1 MYLKL
6 CAASALIHNLHK
18 EMYMEEKYSE
28 FLEDSYKA
36 VDKTNFYD
44 AVYSP
49 VILISNALTIAIVMV
64 LSSLKNGEVQL
75 FFRNVCRYCCRCYF
89 LYYTGIYTT

>member
-1 MYLKL
+1 
-6 CAASALIHNLHK
+6 
-18 EMYMEEKYSE
+18 MEEKYSE

-44 AVYSP
+44 LYSP
-49 VILISNALTIAIVMV
+49 VILYFQRLTIAIVMV

-75 FFRNVCRYCCRCYF
+75 FFGMSAGTIAAVISYI
-89 LYYTGIYTT
+89 TGIFLQFT